1 MNIDVIAVSAK
12 GGRRRS
18 SLRVLGGA
26 AAVVAAVSGSLLV
39 ASPASAAPGDAA
51 AIGAAG
57 EIVLTL
63 GDRDFSRAV
72 SVGDVATA
80 TPGEDADTQSDVVLL
95 DAGFAELSV
104 ASSETASESTLQV
117 SRAASEIG
125 VTSFDFL
132 GESVVSLDSAAA
144 AASCTYGE
152 TAEAEVELGELRILG
167 IPVTVNET
175 IPVAEQTVVLGDEV
189 QLSEDPTDVV
199 DLSGVELTVSVAQ
212 LVVADETGG
221 VAISLAVAAS
231 LTGTHGTQQFAD
243 EVVASLVLASALC
256 ETPSAPVAVS
266 GIDPATGPVA
276 GGQQVTI
283 TGSGFTPET
292 AVRFGEVA
300 ATDVVVD
307 SSGTSL
313 TATTPA
319 ASAAGDVTVTVS
331 RPDGSSAALA
341 YSYTAAAPVVPV
353 PARLPAVLA
362 ATGSDAVGSLPWL
375 GGVLLL
381 GGLAMSVSTRRAHR
395 RS

>member
-1 MNIDVIAVSAK
+1 
-12 GGRRRS
+12 
-18 SLRVLGGA
+18 
-26 AAVVAAVSGSLLV
+26 
-39 ASPASAAPGDAA
+39 
-51 AIGAAG
+51 
-57 EIVLTL
+57 
-63 GDRDFSRAV
+63 
-72 SVGDVATA
+72 
-80 TPGEDADTQSDVVLL
+80 
-95 DAGFAELSV
+95 
-104 ASSETASESTLQV
+104 
-117 SRAASEIG
+117 
-125 VTSFDFL
+125 
-132 GESVVSLDSAAA
+132 
-144 AASCTYGE
+144 
-152 TAEAEVELGELRILG
+152 
-167 IPVTVNET
+167 
-175 IPVAEQTVVLGDEV
+175 
-189 QLSEDPTDVV
+189 
-199 DLSGVELTVSVAQ
+199 
-212 LVVADETGG
+212 
-221 VAISLAVAAS
+221 
-231 LTGTHGTQQFAD
+231 
-243 EVVASLVLASALC
+243 
-256 ETPSAPVAVS
+256 VS